1 MQNSLYKFSFRRT
14 IRQVRPLSC
23 MLKDS
28 ASRLKLDCYTQHELS
43 FEPFELHLSWGY
55 KEMTEKIKLT
65 PDELRLIS
73 LFQTISSAS
82 ARDCIVD
89 DKMERVIFIVNKGQM
104 GLAIGKGGAT
114 IRQLQNVITK
124 KVELVE
130 YSDDASEFIR
140 NILNSEM
147 VNDIR
152 INERS
157 DGSKQAVVFVDPKRK
172 GIVVGR
178 EGRNAEKARLL
189 AKRYFQISNVLIVSP
204 EQSSESANQV
214 NF

>member
-1 MQNSLYKFSFRRT
+1 M
-14 IRQVRPLSC
+14 I
-23 MLKDS
+23 
-28 ASRLKLDCYTQHELS
+28 
-43 FEPFELHLSWGY
+43 
-55 KEMTEKIKLT
+55 EKIKLT
-65 PDELRLIS
+65 PDEFRLIS
-73 LFQTISSAS
+73 LFQSITSAS

-89 DKMERVIFIVNKGQM
+89 DKMERVIFVVNKGQM

-114 IRQLQNVITK
+114 IKQLQNVVAK

-130 YSDDASEFIR
+130 YSDEASEFIR

-147 VNDIR
+147 VKEVK

-172 GIVVGR
+172 GVVVGR

-204 EQSSESANQV
+204 ETTSQV
-214 NF
+214 NL

>member
-1 MQNSLYKFSFRRT
+1 
-14 IRQVRPLSC
+14 
-23 MLKDS
+23 
-28 ASRLKLDCYTQHELS
+28 
-43 FEPFELHLSWGY
+43 
-55 KEMTEKIKLT
+55 MTEKIKLT
-65 PDELRLIS
+65 PDEFRLIS

-82 ARDCIVD
+82 ARDCVVD

-114 IRQLQNVITK
+114 IKQLQNVVAK

-147 VNDIR
+147 VNEIK

-172 GIVVGR
+172 GVVVGR

-204 EQSSESANQV
+204 EQSTESANQV